1 MHPLKPFVRTVS
13 YTAIVAI
20 CAACRTGTPA
30 LTSAPVPAA
39 AAARQVVATASH
51 RALSIDDLAAAA
63 SASDVVFF
71 GEEHTDPDTHRA
83 EFELLE
89 AIGKR
94 RNDVILSLEM
104 FERDVQGPLDDYLA
118 GRLPEAEFLA
128 RSRPW
133 PRYADDYRRMVE
145 LAKARGWPVVAANVP
160 RPIASAVGR
169 HGLDALDSL
178 PPNERAFAARDLI
191 CPDDDYK
198 RRFFEEMKGHSSGSA
213 APSPGDTLPTAVAQ
227 RFYIAQCVK
236 DETMGESIASA
247 RLQHGRGSLVVHYDG
262 SFHSDYAAGTA
273 ERLKRRAP
281 SARTLVIT
289 AIPVASPA
297 TEAVKD
303 AKRAD
308 YVIFTKAAA
317 KPTTPP

>member
-1 MHPLKPFVRTVS
+1 MLPPGSFARTVHWL
-13 YTAIVAI
+13 AIAAFCV
-20 CAACRTGTPA
+20 ACRTGTPA
-30 LTSAPVPAA
+30 PAPVPAPAATRQVVATGSGRALSLDELAA
-39 AAARQVVATASH
+39 AAARA
-51 RALSIDDLAAAA
+51 
-63 SASDVVFF
+63 DVVFF
-71 GEEHTDPDTHRA
+71 GEEHTDPETHRA

-104 FERDVQGPLDDYLA
+104 FERDVQGLLDDYLA

-133 PRYADDYRRMVE
+133 PRYAGDYRRMVE
-145 LAKARGWPVVAANVP
+145 LAKAKGWPVIASNVP
-160 RPIASAVGR
+160 RPVASAIGR
-169 HGLDALDSL
+169 RGLAALDSL
-178 PPNERAFAARDLI
+178 PPNERAWAAQDII

-213 APSPGDTLPTAVAQ
+213 APSPSDTLPTAVAQ
-227 RFYIAQCVK
+227 RFYVAQCVK

-247 RLQHGRGSLVVHYDG
+247 RQQHGRGSLVIHYDG
-262 SFHSDYAAGTA
+262 SFHSDFGAGTA

-289 AIPVASPA
+289 AIPVANPA
-297 TEAVKD
+297 TETVKD
-303 AKRAD
+303 ARRAD
-308 YVIFTKAAA
+308 YIIFTKAAA
-317 KPTTPP
+317 KPATPP